1 MTESLILRDATAAD
15 LPVIIALL
23 ADDKLGSTR
32 EDPEDL
38 APYLAAF
45 AEVEADPNQRLIVA
59 ERSTERSVE
68 RSAGRSTEGSVE
80 RSTEP
85 STEGSVEPSTERST
99 EVVGTFQ
106 LSVIPGVSQRGLKRA
121 MIESVRVAA
130 AERGS
135 GLGTQMMRWAIEE
148 ARRAGCGQVQLT
160 SNAERPDAHRFYER
174 LGFVPSHV
182 GFKLKL
188 G

>member
-15 LPVIIALL
+15 LPAIVAML

-38 APYLAAF
+38 APYEAAF

-59 ERSTERSVE
+59 ER
-68 RSAGRSTEGSVE
+68 AGTA
-80 RSTEP
+80 
-85 STEGSVEPSTERST
+85 
-99 EVVGTFQ
+99 VGTFQ
-106 LSVIPGVSQRGLKRA
+106 LSIIPGVAQRGLKRA

-130 AERGS
+130 TERGS

-148 ARRAGCGQVQLT
+148 ARNAGCQQVQLT
-160 SNAERPDAHRFYER
+160 SNAQRPDAHRFYER

-188 G
+188 A

>member
-1 MTESLILRDATAAD
+1 MTESLILRDATADD

-45 AEVEADPNQRLIVA
+45 AELEADRNQRLIVA
-59 ERSTERSVE
+59 ERGAEI
-68 RSAGRSTEGSVE
+68 
-80 RSTEP
+80 
-85 STEGSVEPSTERST
+85 
-99 EVVGTFQ
+99 VGTFQ
-106 LSVIPGVSQRGLKRA
+106 LSFIPGVSQRGLKRA

-135 GLGTQMMRWAIEE
+135 GLGTQMMRWAIDE
-148 ARRAGCGQVQLT
+148 ARQAGCGQVQLT
-160 SNAERPDAHRFYER
+160 SNAERSDAHRFYER

>member
-15 LPVIIALL
+15 LPVIVAML

-32 EDPEDL
+32 EDSGDL

-59 ERSTERSVE
+59 ERDGV
-68 RSAGRSTEGSVE
+68 A
-80 RSTEP
+80 
-85 STEGSVEPSTERST
+85 
-99 EVVGTFQ
+99 VGTFQ
-106 LSVIPGVSQRGLKRA
+106 LSFIPGVSQRGLKRA
-121 MIESVRVAA
+121 MVESVRVVAT
-130 AERGS
+130 ERGS
-135 GLGTQMMRWAIEE
+135 GLGTRMMLWAMEE
-148 ARRAGCGQVQLT
+148 ARQAGCGQMQLT
-160 SNAERPDAHRFYER
+160 SNAERSDAHRFYER
-174 LGFVPSHV
+174 LGFAPSHV

>member
-15 LPVIIALL
+15 LPAIVAML

-32 EDPEDL
+32 EDPEDM

-45 AEVEADPNQRLIVA
+45 AELDADPNQRLIVA
-59 ERSTERSVE
+59 ER
-68 RSAGRSTEGSVE
+68 AGVA
-80 RSTEP
+80 
-85 STEGSVEPSTERST
+85 
-99 EVVGTFQ
+99 VGTFQ
-106 LSVIPGVSQRGLKRA
+106 LTFIPGVAQQGLKRA
-121 MIESVRVAA
+121 MIESVRVATS
-130 AERGS
+130 ERGS
-135 GLGTQMMRWAIEE
+135 GLGTQMMQWAIEQSKN
-148 ARRAGCGQVQLT
+148 AGCKQVQLT
-160 SNAERPDAHRFYER
+160 SNAQRPDAHRFYER

>member
-15 LPVIIALL
+15 LPEIVTML

-45 AEVEADPNQRLIVA
+45 AELEADPNQRLIVA
-59 ERSTERSVE
+59 ERDGT
-68 RSAGRSTEGSVE
+68 A
-80 RSTEP
+80 
-85 STEGSVEPSTERST
+85 
-99 EVVGTFQ
+99 VGTFQ
-106 LSVIPGVSQRGLKRA
+106 LSIIPGVAQRGLKRA
-121 MIESVRVAA
+121 MIESVRVATT
-130 AERGS
+130 ERGG
-135 GLGTQMMRWAIEE
+135 GLGTRMMLWAVEE
-148 ARRAGCGQVQLT
+148 ARQAGCLQVQLT

>member
-1 MTESLILRDATAAD
+1 MTESLIMRDATAAD
-15 LPVIIALL
+15 LPAIVALL

-32 EDPEDL
+32 EDPADL
-38 APYLAAF
+38 APYQAAF

-59 ERSTERSVE
+59 ERDGVT
-68 RSAGRSTEGSVE
+68 
-80 RSTEP
+80 
-85 STEGSVEPSTERST
+85 
-99 EVVGTFQ
+99 VGTFQ
-106 LSVIPGVSQRGLKRA
+106 LSFIPGVAQQGLKRV
-121 MIESVRVAA
+121 MIEAVRVDA

-135 GLGTQMMRWAIEE
+135 GLGTRMMEWAIEE
-148 ARRAGCGQVQLT
+148 ARRAGCRQVQLT

-182 GFKLKL
+182 GFKLKI

>member
-15 LPVIIALL
+15 LPAIVAML

-38 APYLAAF
+38 APYEAAF

-59 ERSTERSVE
+59 ER
-68 RSAGRSTEGSVE
+68 AGTA
-80 RSTEP
+80 
-85 STEGSVEPSTERST
+85 
-99 EVVGTFQ
+99 VGTFQ
-106 LSVIPGVSQRGLKRA
+106 LSIIPGVAQRGLKRA

-130 AERGS
+130 TERGG

-148 ARRAGCGQVQLT
+148 ARNAGCQQVQLT
-160 SNAERPDAHRFYER
+160 SNAHRPDAHRFYER

-188 G
+188 A

>member
-1 MTESLILRDATAAD
+1 MSENPAHGLTLRDATPAD
-15 LPVIIALL
+15 VPTIIALL

-32 EDPEDL
+32 ETPDDL

-45 AEVEADPNQRLIVA
+45 AELEADPHQRLVVA
-59 ERSTERSVE
+59 DR
-68 RSAGRSTEGSVE
+68 AG
-80 RSTEP
+80 
-85 STEGSVEPSTERST
+85 

-106 LSVIPGVSQRGLKRA
+106 LTYIPGISQRGLKRA
-121 MIESVRVAA
+121 LIESVRVAA
-130 AERGS
+130 TERGT
-135 GLGTQMMRWAIEE
+135 GLGTQMMRWAVDE
-148 ARRAGCGQVQLT
+148 ARAAGCGLVQLT

-188 G
+188 S

>member
-15 LPVIIALL
+15 LPVIVAML

-32 EDPEDL
+32 EDSGDL

-59 ERSTERSVE
+59 ERDGV
-68 RSAGRSTEGSVE
+68 A
-80 RSTEP
+80 
-85 STEGSVEPSTERST
+85 
-99 EVVGTFQ
+99 VGTFQ
-106 LSVIPGVSQRGLKRA
+106 LSFIPGISQRGLKRA
-121 MIESVRVAA
+121 MVESVRVVAT
-130 AERGS
+130 ERGS
-135 GLGTQMMRWAIEE
+135 GLGTQMMLWAIEE
-148 ARRAGCGQVQLT
+148 ARQAGCGQMQLT
-160 SNAERPDAHRFYER
+160 SNAERSDAHRFYER
-174 LGFVPSHV
+174 LGFAPSHV

>member
-1 MTESLILRDATAAD
+1 MTETLILRDATAAD
-15 LPVIIALL
+15 LPVIVAML
-23 ADDKLGSTR
+23 ADDKLGATR
-32 EDPEDL
+32 EDAADL
-38 APYLAAF
+38 APYAAAF

-59 ERSTERSVE
+59 ER
-68 RSAGRSTEGSVE
+68 AG
-80 RSTEP
+80 
-85 STEGSVEPSTERST
+85 

-106 LSVIPGVSQRGLKRA
+106 LSFIPGVAQRGLKRA
-121 MIESVRVAA
+121 MIESVRVATG
-130 AERGS
+130 ERGS

-148 ARRAGCGQVQLT
+148 ARSAGCRQVQLT

-182 GFKLKL
+182 GFKMKL

>member
-1 MTESLILRDATAAD
+1 MTESLILRDATADD

-32 EDPEDL
+32 EDPQDL

-45 AEVEADPNQRLIVA
+45 AELEADRNQRLIVA
-59 ERSTERSVE
+59 ERGAEI
-68 RSAGRSTEGSVE
+68 
-80 RSTEP
+80 
-85 STEGSVEPSTERST
+85 
-99 EVVGTFQ
+99 VGTFQ
-106 LSVIPGVSQRGLKRA
+106 LSFIPGVSQRGLKRA

-135 GLGTQMMRWAIEE
+135 GLGTQMMRWAIDE
-148 ARRAGCGQVQLT
+148 ARQAGCGQVQLT
-160 SNAERPDAHRFYER
+160 SNAERSDAHRFYER

>member
-1 MTESLILRDATAAD
+1 MSESLILRDATAAD
-15 LPVIIALL
+15 LPVIVALL

-32 EDPEDL
+32 EDLQDM
-38 APYLAAF
+38 APYLSAF
-45 AEVEADPNQRLIVA
+45 AELEADPNQRLIVA
-59 ERSTERSVE
+59 ERGAERNTEQGAE
-68 RSAGRSTEGSVE
+68 RGA
-80 RSTEP
+80 
-85 STEGSVEPSTERST
+85 

-106 LSVIPGVSQRGLKRA
+106 LSFIPGVSQRGLKRA

-130 AERGS
+130 TERGS
-135 GLGTQMMRWAIEE
+135 GLGTQMMRWAIDE

>member
-15 LPVIIALL
+15 LPEIVAML

-45 AEVEADPNQRLIVA
+45 AELEADPNQRLIVA
-59 ERSTERSVE
+59 ERDGT
-68 RSAGRSTEGSVE
+68 A
-80 RSTEP
+80 
-85 STEGSVEPSTERST
+85 
-99 EVVGTFQ
+99 VGTFQ
-106 LSVIPGVSQRGLKRA
+106 LSFIPGVAQRGLKRA
-121 MIESVRVAA
+121 MIESVRVATT
-130 AERGS
+130 ERGG
-135 GLGTQMMRWAIEE
+135 GLGTQMMLWAVDQ
-148 ARRAGCGQVQLT
+148 ARQAGCRQVQLT
-160 SNAERPDAHRFYER
+160 SNVGRPDAHRFYER

>member
-15 LPVIIALL
+15 LPAIVAML

-38 APYLAAF
+38 APYEAAF

-59 ERSTERSVE
+59 ER
-68 RSAGRSTEGSVE
+68 AGTA
-80 RSTEP
+80 
-85 STEGSVEPSTERST
+85 
-99 EVVGTFQ
+99 VGTFQ
-106 LSVIPGVSQRGLKRA
+106 LSIIPGVAQRGLKRA

-130 AERGS
+130 TERGS

-148 ARRAGCGQVQLT
+148 ARNAGCQQVQLT
-160 SNAERPDAHRFYER
+160 SNAHRPDAHRFYER

-188 G
+188 A

>member
-15 LPVIIALL
+15 LPAIVAML

-32 EDPEDL
+32 EDPEDM

-45 AEVEADPNQRLIVA
+45 AELEADPNQRLIVA
-59 ERSTERSVE
+59 ERDGT
-68 RSAGRSTEGSVE
+68 A
-80 RSTEP
+80 
-85 STEGSVEPSTERST
+85 
-99 EVVGTFQ
+99 VGTFQ
-106 LSVIPGVSQRGLKRA
+106 LSFIPGVAQLGLKRA
-121 MIESVRVAA
+121 MIESVRVATT
-130 AERGS
+130 ERGS
-135 GLGTQMMRWAIEE
+135 GLGTLMMRWAIDE
-148 ARRAGCGQVQLT
+148 ARSAGCRQVQLT

>member
-15 LPVIIALL
+15 LPVIVAML

-32 EDPEDL
+32 EDSGDL

-59 ERSTERSVE
+59 ERDGV
-68 RSAGRSTEGSVE
+68 A
-80 RSTEP
+80 
-85 STEGSVEPSTERST
+85 
-99 EVVGTFQ
+99 VGTFQ
-106 LSVIPGVSQRGLKRA
+106 LSFIPGVSQRGLKRA
-121 MIESVRVAA
+121 MVESVRVVAT
-130 AERGS
+130 ERGS
-135 GLGTQMMRWAIEE
+135 GLGTQMMLWAIEE
-148 ARRAGCGQVQLT
+148 ARQAGCGQMQLT
-160 SNAERPDAHRFYER
+160 SNAERSDAHRFYER
-174 LGFVPSHV
+174 LGFAPSHV